1 MKLAEALQE
10 RADLVRKIG
19 ELRGRLDDNAT
30 VQEGENPAEDPSV
43 LLSDL
48 RVAIARLERLTA
60 SVNLT
65 NTHTLLDGKTLTEQL
80 AKRDALR
87 LQIES
92 LREVIA
98 EGSRLAKRASHTEIR
113 ILSAVDVPVLQKE
126 ADTLSAE
133 LRKLDN
139 RIQETNW
146 TTEMAL

>member
-65 NTHTLLDGKTLTEQL
+65 NTHTLLDGKTLTE
-80 AKRDALR
+80 
-87 LQIES
+87 
-92 LREVIA
+92 
-98 EGSRLAKRASHTEIR
+98 
-113 ILSAVDVPVLQKE
+113 
-126 ADTLSAE
+126 
-133 LRKLDN
+133 
-139 RIQETNW
+139 
-146 TTEMAL
+146 

>member
-19 ELRGRLDDNAT
+19 ELRGRLSDNAT
-30 VQEGENPAEDPSV
+30 VQEGENPAEDPAV
-43 LLSDL
+43 LLTDL
-48 RVAIARLERLTA
+48 RSAIAKLEQLTA
-60 SVNLT
+60 AVNLT
-65 NTHTLLDGKTLTEQL
+65 NTRTELDGKTLTEQI
-80 AKRDALR
+80 ARRDALR
-87 LQIES
+87 LQIEA

-98 EGSRLAKRASHTEIR
+98 EGSRRAKRAAHTEIR
-113 ILSAVDVPVLQKE
+113 ILSAVDVPALQKE
-126 ADTLSAE
+126 ADALSAE